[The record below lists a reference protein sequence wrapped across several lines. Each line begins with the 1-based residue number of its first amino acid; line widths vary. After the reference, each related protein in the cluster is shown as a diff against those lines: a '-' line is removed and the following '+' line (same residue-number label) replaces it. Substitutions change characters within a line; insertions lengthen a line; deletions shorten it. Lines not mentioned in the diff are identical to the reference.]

1 MDAALS
7 VATTAPAGTD
17 YLLAALSATRLL
29 GRWSL
34 VCQRQD
40 GGGCSCCPGLGD
52 INMAEVER
60 LLCKDLRARHALL
73 QNRDGFVELL
83 RLCVARNFEAG
94 QQELSALLEDIGRA
108 IKELEHAQTG
118 FY

>member
-1 MDAALS
+1 METVLNK
-7 VATTAPAGTD
+7 ATPAPGNSGP
-17 YLLAALSATRLL
+17 LMAALSATRLL

-34 VCQRQD
+34 VSQRHD
-40 GGGCSCCPGLGD
+40 GGSCSCCPGLGD

-83 RLCVARNFEAG
+83 RLCVARNFDAEP
-94 QQELSALLEDIGRA
+94 QELSVLLEDIGKA
-108 IKELEHAQTG
+108 INELERVQSG

>member
-1 MDAALS
+1 MDTTLTD
-7 VATTAPAGTD
+7 ATTAPAKTD
-17 YLLAALSATRLL
+17 SLLAALSATRLL
-29 GRWSL
+29 GRWTL
-34 VCQRQD
+34 VCQRHD

-83 RLCVARNFEAG
+83 RLCVARNFEAE
-94 QQELSALLEDIGRA
+94 QRELSALLEDVGKA
-108 IKELEHAQTG
+108 INELERVQGG